1 MAFGTKTAPTLFSK
15 FNIDKLSGFSTAKE
29 VNTSD
34 FDLHDEEYKNY
45 IFDTLNSTQQLKV
58 DWSKFENHTFFN
70 SAEANVNTAFDTII
84 NKFPFDGSRKEI
96 SEFMVRLT
104 GFERYVF
111 DMFPKNTGYLIFDN
125 SMASPPYLAI
135 NDLKGSDEIIAD
147 GSAIGERVLNPGT
160 NSFSIEAHVFSPEK
174 TNNNQVIC
182 QKIESNNIGFSLVLS
197 ESISTTECQL
207 QFIIASGSMVA
218 YEEIPFVKGK
228 FNHICAVFDRTVTGH
243 SIKIYNNAELITESS
258 DYLEMIEIS
267 PKSEMFLIASGTSI
281 ILNGIDEFVPQETF
295 NGYIDEFRFFHS
307 ARTIEDLEYFGKK
320 TIFANDDLQLYLKF
334 NEPYD
339 IDIPTNT
346 PAVALDSSGNSL
358 HSFINNFHSALRMTG
373 SLPTHP
379 IDIED
384 TSITPVLFPQIEA
397 LSTLNTE
404 LLTSASLYDQNNPNL
419 ITRLIPP
426 HYFLEGMDIIKSD
439 ERGFGTIDD
448 KYTGSNIP
456 GKGKLGTAQ
465 MMTSI
470 LLMWGKF
477 FDELKIVLDH
487 FSNITHARYDDEDSA
502 LTTFMPFLADYYGF
516 DLPTFFDNASLS
528 QYISGGDIGKAVSN
542 SELSLHYIQSQ
553 LWKRILV
560 NINDIYKSKG
570 TISSIESF
578 LRSAGIDSDSLLRI
592 REYGGNVKKDIV
604 YSRQQKTEVSTML
617 DMSASLASVAPI
629 DAGTGDGTYSNM
641 PFIRSDYLSG
651 SRIEP
656 GLPTP
661 VGDMST
667 GTSDDRSDGLYT
679 TGSFTLEGIYSF
691 PQGRDYPEAQSLMRL
706 NVDGTAT
713 PSDSCSVVANVIAIS
728 SSISP
733 DDHVL
738 KCYFAPNS
746 KDISSENDVVE
757 LVLTGANIFDGQKW
771 NIAIGRHHFSEIES
785 IQSSSY
791 YIKCARQIFGDVKEF
806 YSTSSFFDERTDG
819 TDIFGTS
826 ADFHNENG
834 AFFTI
839 GRQTFQVGPAPT
851 YKFLN
856 NETIS
861 DEARTS
867 QFGGKVGHLRM
878 WSKAF
883 SDKEWKEHAK
893 NYTSLG
899 VASPFEN
906 FNFNVVAS
914 GSFSRLRVDTST
926 DQSTTGS
933 DSSGELEI
941 FDYSQN
947 EHHLLCTGFG
957 ADTQIIKP
965 ESFHFGIISS
975 KFDMLQVTNKI
986 RARGLEK
993 EYNADE
999 SMNAVQGL
1007 MHELT
1012 KRGEFFDDPRFSIEF
1027 SSIDALNEDIVK
1039 MFSSLDIIND
1049 ILGAPNNVFA
1059 DSYQDLENL
1068 QNIYFN
1074 RLTDKI
1080 SLDAYFE
1087 LFKWFNDTFTE
1098 IIVQLIP
1105 RKTNYMGTNF
1115 IIESHLLER
1124 HRFKYSYD
1132 DIYMQ
1137 STERDNSRGNLFLS
1151 QIVGT
1156 IKKF

>member
-1 MAFGTKTAPTLFSK
+1 MAFGTKNSPTLFSK
-15 FNIDKLSGFSTAKE
+15 YKADKLSGFSTAKE
-29 VNTSD
+29 VKESE
-34 FDLHDEEYKNY
+34 FDRPDEEYRNY
-45 IFDTLNSTQQLKV
+45 IFGMINSTQQLHV

-70 SAEANVNTAFDTII
+70 SAEANVNTAFDAII
-84 NKFPFDGSRKEI
+84 NKFPFDGTRKDI
-96 SEFMVRLT
+96 NAFMVGLT
-104 GFERYVF
+104 GFERHVF
-111 DMFPKNTGYLIFDN
+111 DRFPKNTGYLIFDN
-125 SMASPPYLAI
+125 SMASPPFLSI
-135 NDLKGSDEIIAD
+135 NDLQGSDEIVVG
-147 GSAIGERVLNPGT
+147 GSSKGERILNPGT
-160 NSFSIEAHVFSPEK
+160 NPFSIEAHIFSPK
-174 TNNNQVIC
+174 AVNDNQIIC

-197 ESISTTECQL
+197 ASSSTTKCQL

-218 YEEIPFVKGK
+218 YEEIPFTKGE
-228 FNHICAVFDRTVTGH
+228 FNHICAVFDKTSAGNA
-243 SIKIYNNAELITESS
+243 IKIYNNAKLITESS
-258 DYLEMIEIS
+258 DYLEMVEIS
-267 PKSEMFLIASGTSI
+267 PKSETFLIASGTSI
-281 ILNGIDEFVPQETF
+281 MFNSVDEFEPQETF
-295 NGYIDEFRFFHS
+295 NGYLDEFRFFHS

-339 IDIPTNT
+339 EDAPTNT
-346 PAVALDSSGNSL
+346 PAVVLDSSGNSL

-384 TSITPVLFPQIEA
+384 TSIAPVLFPQVEA
-397 LSTLNTE
+397 LSVLNAE
-404 LLTSASLYDQNNPNL
+404 LLASASLYDQNNPNL

-426 HYFLEGMDIIKSD
+426 HYFLEGMNTLKSD

-448 KYTGSNIP
+448 AYTGSNVP
-456 GKGKLGTAQ
+456 GKGQLGTAQ
-465 MMTSI
+465 MMTAI

-487 FSNITHARYDDEDSA
+487 FSNVTHARYADEESA
-502 LTTFMPFLADYYGF
+502 LTTFMPALADYYGF
-516 DLPTFFDNASLS
+516 ELPTFFDNASLD
-528 QYISGGDIGKAVSN
+528 QYINGNDIGKAISS
-542 SELSLHYIQSQ
+542 SELSLQYIQSQ

-592 REYGGNVKKDIV
+592 REYGGNVKKDII

-617 DMSASLASVAPI
+617 DMSASLASVTPF
-629 DAGTGDGTYSNM
+629 DAGLSDKTYSNM
-641 PFIRSDYLSG
+641 PFVRSDYLSG

-656 GLPTP
+656 GIPIP

-667 GTSDDRSDGLYT
+667 GESDDRSDGLYT
-679 TGSFTLEGIYSF
+679 TGSFMLEGIYSF
-691 PQGRDYPEAQSLMRL
+691 PQGRDYPVTQSLMRL
-706 NVDGTAT
+706 NVDGDVA
-713 PSDSCSVVANVIAIS
+713 PSAACSVVANVIALS
-728 SSISP
+728 SSVSP
-733 DDHVL
+733 DNHIL
-738 KCYFAPNS
+738 KCYFSPS
-746 KDISSENDVVE
+746 TKDIVTSDDIVE

-771 NIAIGRHHFSEIES
+771 NVSIGRNHFSEIDS

-791 YIKCARQIFGDVKEF
+791 YLKCARQVFGDVKEF
-806 YSTSSFFDERTDG
+806 YSTSAFFDDAVDG
-819 TDIFGTS
+819 TDIFSTS
-826 ADFHNENG
+826 TNDHNKSG

-839 GRQTFQVGPAPT
+839 GRQAFDASTP
-851 YKFLN
+851 KFLN
-856 NETIS
+856 NNSPDVT
-861 DEARTS
+861 DEAYS
-867 QFGGKVGHLRM
+867 SVFGGKVGHLRM
-878 WSKAF
+878 WSKSF
-883 SDKEWKEHAK
+883 TDKVWKEHVK

-899 VASPFEN
+899 VESPFEN
-906 FNFNVVAS
+906 FNFNTVAS
-914 GSFSRLRVDTST
+914 GSFSRLRLDTST

-933 DSSGELEI
+933 NSAGELEI

-947 EHHLLCTGFG
+947 EHHLSCKGFG
-957 ADTQIIKP
+957 ADTQVIKP

-1059 DSYQDLENL
+1059 DSYQDLEKL
-1068 QNIYFN
+1068 QDIYFN

-1087 LFKWFNDTFTE
+1087 LFKWFNDTFTQ